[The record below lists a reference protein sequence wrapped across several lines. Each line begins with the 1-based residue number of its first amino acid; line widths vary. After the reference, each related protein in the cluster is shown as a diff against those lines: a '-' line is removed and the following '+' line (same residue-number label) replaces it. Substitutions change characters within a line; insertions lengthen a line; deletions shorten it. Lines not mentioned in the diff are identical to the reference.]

1 MSIDKIGTQPLG
13 MDDGGHD
20 ETADAGAAKV
30 RGTEALQGG
39 EMVKGIA
46 EQETPLTV
54 SSKPD
59 TADAS
64 RLGEHKT
71 QGLLVRDQLQL
82 GDPVAVKG
90 EAIPPGDHKNMPAGD
105 LQVQHKLQL
114 ADEKTAMQLAARQPR
129 KVDDLQIKHKL
140 QLGDELTAQ
149 TQHKLPGDLQIK
161 HKIQLGDEKV
171 ALISHR
177 LPGGPQVKQEV
188 QLGDERVS
196 QLSNELPGEVLVKM
210 DKDMQVQGKVKF
222 ADERMIAGALDER
235 SVWAA
240 KLQGGDEAALK
251 IDDVKGHENFEY
263 KEWIKGG
270 QEIAEGKHW
279 KVEAGLASGDGIK
292 EDVAN
297 LVKSSVK
304 LDQAGKSWAGVGA
317 TVKHDAVE
325 GKHVKMAENLGMAP
339 TKNIWG
345 DRIAGESAGDL
356 ADGVQIKGEHR
367 LADAGESGAA
377 FNKKYDLDAV
387 KSQVKM
393 DQGGEAAILLRGP
406 IGENANP
413 IGDIKGDQ
421 LQPPEIIHK

>member
-1 MSIDKIGTQPLG
+1 MSIDTIGSQPLG

-46 EQETPLTV
+46 EQETPLTA

-59 TADAS
+59 SADAS
-64 RLGEHKT
+64 RLGEHTT

-82 GDPVAVKG
+82 GDSVACKYK
-90 EAIPPGDHKNMPAGD
+90 AIQPGDHKNLPAGE
-105 LQVQHKLQL
+105 LQGKHELQL
-114 ADEKTAMQLAARQPR
+114 ADEKMQMQLAARPPR
-129 KVDDLQIKHKL
+129 GADDLQIKHKL

-171 ALISHR
+171 AQISHK
-177 LPGGPQVKQEV
+177 LPGDLQVK
-188 QLGDERVS
+188 
-196 QLSNELPGEVLVKM
+196 NELMLGNEKVSMIGHKLPGDIQIKHKLES
-210 DKDMQVQGKVKF
+210 
-222 ADERMIAGALDER
+222 ADERMSVVGGAPDER
-235 SVWAA
+235 GVWES

-251 IDDVKGHENFEY
+251 IDDVKGHKNFEY

-270 QEIAEGKHW
+270 QEIAEGKHR

-297 LVKSSVK
+297 LLKSSVK
-304 LDQAGKSWAGVGA
+304 LDQAGRSWAGVGA
-317 TVKHDAVE
+317 TVQHDAVE

-345 DRIAGESAGDL
+345 DRIAGESAGESV
-356 ADGVQIKGEHR
+356 DGVQIKGEHK
-367 LADAGESGAA
+367 LVDAG
-377 FNKKYDLDAV
+377 DLDAV
-387 KSQVKM
+387 LNKKVDLGAVKAQVKM
-393 DQGGEAAILLRGP
+393 DQGVESAVLLRGS
-406 IGENANP
+406 IGENANL
-413 IGDIKGDQ
+413 IDDIKGDQ
-421 LQPPEIIHK
+421 LRPPEIKHK

>member
-1 MSIDKIGTQPLG
+1 MSIDTIGSQPLG

-46 EQETPLTV
+46 EQETPLTA

-59 TADAS
+59 SADAS
-64 RLGEHKT
+64 RLGEHTT

-82 GDPVAVKG
+82 GDSVACKYK
-90 EAIPPGDHKNMPAGD
+90 AIQPGDHKNLPAGE
-105 LQVQHKLQL
+105 LQGKHELQL
-114 ADEKTAMQLAARQPR
+114 ADEKMQMQLAARPPR
-129 KVDDLQIKHKL
+129 GAD
-140 QLGDELTAQ
+140 
-149 TQHKLPGDLQIK
+149 DLQIK

-171 ALISHR
+171 AQISHK
-177 LPGGPQVKQEV
+177 LPGDLQVKHEV

-196 QLSNELPGEVLVKM
+196 QLSHKLPGEVLVKM
-210 DKDMQVQGKVKF
+210 DKDMQVQGKIDF
-222 ADERMIAGALDER
+222 ADQRMSVVGGAPDER
-235 SVWAA
+235 GVWES

-251 IDDVKGHENFEY
+251 IDDVKGHKNFEY

-270 QEIAEGKHW
+270 QEIAEGKHR

-297 LVKSSVK
+297 LLKSSVK
-304 LDQAGKSWAGVGA
+304 LDQAGRSWAGVGA
-317 TVKHDAVE
+317 TVQHDAVE

-345 DRIAGESAGDL
+345 DRIAGESASEL
-356 ADGVQIKGEHR
+356 VDGVQIKGEHK
-367 LADAGESGAA
+367 LVDAG
-377 FNKKYDLDAV
+377 DLDAV
-387 KSQVKM
+387 LNKKVDLGAVKAQVKM
-393 DQGGEAAILLRGP
+393 DQGVESAVLLRGS
-406 IGENANP
+406 IGENANL
-413 IGDIKGDQ
+413 IDDIKGDQ
-421 LQPPEIIHK
+421 LRPPEIKHK

>member
-1 MSIDKIGTQPLG
+1 MSIDKIGSQPLG

-46 EQETPLTV
+46 EQETPLTA

-59 TADAS
+59 SADAS
-64 RLGEHKT
+64 RLGEHTT

-82 GDPVAVKG
+82 GDSVACKYK
-90 EAIPPGDHKNMPAGD
+90 AIQPGDHKNLPAGE
-105 LQVQHKLQL
+105 LQGKHELQL
-114 ADEKTAMQLAARQPR
+114 ADEKMQMQLAARPPR
-129 KVDDLQIKHKL
+129 GAD
-140 QLGDELTAQ
+140 
-149 TQHKLPGDLQIK
+149 DLQIK

-171 ALISHR
+171 AQISHK
-177 LPGGPQVKQEV
+177 LPGDLQVKHEV

-196 QLSNELPGEVLVKM
+196 QLSHKLPGEVLVKM
-210 DKDMQVQGKVKF
+210 DKDMQVQGKIDF
-222 ADERMIAGALDER
+222 ADQRMSVVGGAPDER
-235 SVWAA
+235 GVWES

-251 IDDVKGHENFEY
+251 IDDVKGHKNFEY

-270 QEIAEGKHW
+270 QEIAEGKHR

-297 LVKSSVK
+297 LLKSSVK
-304 LDQAGKSWAGVGA
+304 LDQAGRSWAGVGA
-317 TVKHDAVE
+317 TVQHDAVE

-345 DRIAGESAGDL
+345 DRIAGESAGESV
-356 ADGVQIKGEHR
+356 DGVQIKGEHK
-367 LADAGESGAA
+367 LVDAG
-377 FNKKYDLDAV
+377 DLDAV
-387 KSQVKM
+387 LNKKVDLGAVKAQVKM
-393 DQGGEAAILLRGP
+393 DQGVESAVLLRGS
-406 IGENANP
+406 IGENANL
-413 IGDIKGDQ
+413 IDDIKGDQ
-421 LQPPEIIHK
+421 LRPPEIKHK

>member
-1 MSIDKIGTQPLG
+1 MSIDKIGSQPLG

-46 EQETPLTV
+46 EQETPLTA

-59 TADAS
+59 SADAS
-64 RLGEHKT
+64 RLGEHTT

-82 GDPVAVKG
+82 GDSVACKYK
-90 EAIPPGDHKNMPAGD
+90 AIQPGDHKNLPAGE
-105 LQVQHKLQL
+105 LQGKHELQL
-114 ADEKTAMQLAARQPR
+114 ADEKMQMQLAARPPR
-129 KVDDLQIKHKL
+129 GAD
-140 QLGDELTAQ
+140 
-149 TQHKLPGDLQIK
+149 DLQIK

-171 ALISHR
+171 AQISHK
-177 LPGGPQVKQEV
+177 LPGDLQVKHEV

-196 QLSNELPGEVLVKM
+196 QLSHKLPGEVLVKM
-210 DKDMQVQGKVKF
+210 DKDMQVQGKIDF
-222 ADERMIAGALDER
+222 ADQRMSVVGGAPDER
-235 SVWAA
+235 GVWES

-251 IDDVKGHENFEY
+251 IDDVKGHKNFEY

-270 QEIAEGKHW
+270 QEIAEGKHR

-297 LVKSSVK
+297 LLKSSVK
-304 LDQAGKSWAGVGA
+304 LDQAGRSWAGVGA
-317 TVKHDAVE
+317 TVQHDAVE

-345 DRIAGESAGDL
+345 DRIAGESASESV
-356 ADGVQIKGEHR
+356 DGVQIKGEHK
-367 LADAGESGAA
+367 LVDAG
-377 FNKKYDLDAV
+377 DLDAV
-387 KSQVKM
+387 LNKKVDLGAVKAQVKM
-393 DQGGEAAILLRGP
+393 DQGVESAVLLRGS
-406 IGENANP
+406 IGENANL
-413 IGDIKGDQ
+413 IDDIKGDQ
-421 LQPPEIIHK
+421 LRPPEIKHK

>member
-1 MSIDKIGTQPLG
+1 MSIDKIGSQPLG

-46 EQETPLTV
+46 EQETPLTA

-59 TADAS
+59 SADAS
-64 RLGEHKT
+64 RLGEHTT

-82 GDPVAVKG
+82 GDSVACKYK
-90 EAIPPGDHKNMPAGD
+90 AIQPGDHKNLPAGE
-105 LQVQHKLQL
+105 LQGKHELQL
-114 ADEKTAMQLAARQPR
+114 ADEKMQMQLAARPPR
-129 KVDDLQIKHKL
+129 GAD
-140 QLGDELTAQ
+140 
-149 TQHKLPGDLQIK
+149 DLQIK

-171 ALISHR
+171 AQISHK
-177 LPGGPQVKQEV
+177 LPGDLQVKHEV

-196 QLSNELPGEVLVKM
+196 QLSHKLPGEVLVKM
-210 DKDMQVQGKVKF
+210 DKDMQVQGKIDF
-222 ADERMIAGALDER
+222 ADQRMSVVGGAPDER
-235 SVWAA
+235 GVWES

-251 IDDVKGHENFEY
+251 IDDVKGHKNFEY

-270 QEIAEGKHW
+270 QEIAEGKHR

-297 LVKSSVK
+297 LLKSSVK
-304 LDQAGKSWAGVGA
+304 LDQAGRSWAGVGA
-317 TVKHDAVE
+317 TVQHDAVE

-345 DRIAGESAGDL
+345 DRIAGESAGESVE
-356 ADGVQIKGEHR
+356 GVQIKGEHK
-367 LADAGESGAA
+367 LVDAG
-377 FNKKYDLDAV
+377 DLDAV
-387 KSQVKM
+387 LNKKVDLGAVKAQVKM
-393 DQGGEAAILLRGP
+393 DQGVESAVLLRGS
-406 IGENANP
+406 IGENANL
-413 IGDIKGDQ
+413 IDDIKGDQ
-421 LQPPEIIHK
+421 LRPPEIKHK